1 MSRSP
6 CRCTRRTMRCAA
18 SSCRSTAE
26 HPIAELLAA
35 CWHYVERQN
44 ARNVTF
50 EYVMLDGVNDRPE
63 HARELAALLRGRPAK
78 VNLIPFNPFPGTH
91 YRRSPE
97 HVDCVVPRPLA
108 QGRRHR
114 DRAAHARR
122 RHRCRLRPARRSGRR
137 PHDVAPRGSPGR
149 DPRGDGMTRPV
160 SFGFAATLAI
170 VAAVAACTSS
180 SPKINAE
187 SRSKAA
193 QTNAQLG
200 MTYLHQG
207 NLAAARDRIDKAIEQ
222 DPRTSETQ
230 MAAGFLYDRLGDD
243 RKAQSHYD
251 QAVRLADGNPEVLNN
266 AAVFYCRK
274 GDKKRGEKLFLEAA
288 GNAMYR
294 TPAAAYTNAGR
305 CARADGRPADAESY
319 FRKALAYQPDQPD
332 ALLQMADLNHD
343 GGNDFQARAFL
354 QRYMAIGPVNPQALW
369 LGYRIERK
377 LGDSTQSQEYARRLR
392 TEFATS
398 AETRELLE
406 AEQGG

>member
-1 MSRSP
+1 
-6 CRCTRRTMRCAA
+6 MR
-18 SSCRSTAE
+18 
-26 HPIAELLAA
+26 
-35 CWHYVERQN
+35 
-44 ARNVTF
+44 
-50 EYVMLDGVNDRPE
+50 
-63 HARELAALLRGRPAK
+63 
-78 VNLIPFNPFPGTH
+78 
-91 YRRSPE
+91 
-97 HVDCVVPRPLA
+97 
-108 QGRRHR
+108 
-114 DRAAHARR
+114 
-122 RHRCRLRPARRSGRR
+122 
-137 PHDVAPRGSPGR
+137 
-149 DPRGDGMTRPV
+149 RPV
-160 SFGFAATLAI
+160 SICVAATLAI
-170 VAAVAACTSS
+170 VAAVAACTSG
-180 SPKINAE
+180 SPKDNAD